1 MDQYEPVWAVCWW
14 GPRVPPGAV
23 QSQAGVCA
31 LHSDGG
37 EECALLLW
45 PGSPAPPH
53 QQDQQDAQN
62 QHHHSPGLT
71 LLSPR
76 TTLYN
81 HMRSSCHHVT
91 MSPCHHVIR
100 SSCHNVMLLFIS
112 SLHVLLLFS
121 LHFSDQKSA

>member
-1 MDQYEPVWAVCWW
+1 MVHMAQYKPALASMVHMDQYEPVWAVCWW

-71 LLSPR
+71 LLTPR
-76 TTLYN
+76 TSTTTAL
-81 HMRSSCHHVT
+81 
-91 MSPCHHVIR
+91 
-100 SSCHNVMLLFIS
+100 
-112 SLHVLLLFS
+112 
-121 LHFSDQKSA
+121 D